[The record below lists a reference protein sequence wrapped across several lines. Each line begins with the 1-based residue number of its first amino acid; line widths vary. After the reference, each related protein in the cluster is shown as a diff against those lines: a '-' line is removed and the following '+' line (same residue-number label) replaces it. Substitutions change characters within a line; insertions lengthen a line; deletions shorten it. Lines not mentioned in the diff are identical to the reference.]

1 MLIYIYRYTVESD
14 LKRMI
19 TMPFV
24 AILAAGADPYWK
36 TISLICLLISLHSL
50 MKIFLGSEGPTFAI
64 QQEIFGKNVF
74 YISYIFYFLYLLC
87 SQQHLLHFNQV
98 QHQLCLFRAIKGTE
112 KHPSAQ
118 VGQLCSLFH
127 MFQHQRTSKKLSYG
141 LLSLKLGGGR
151 RGREAK
157 LIIHT

>member
-14 LKRMI
+14 IKRMI

-64 QQEIFGKNVF
+64 QQEIFGKKC
-74 YISYIFYFLYLLC
+74 FLYILYI
-87 SQQHLLHFNQV
+87 
-98 QHQLCLFRAIKGTE
+98 LFSISPLFLATLAAFQ
-112 KHPSAQ
+112 PSATPAML
-118 VGQLCSLFH
+118 VSC
-127 MFQHQRTSKKLSYG
+127 Y
-141 LLSLKLGGGR
+141 
-151 RGREAK
+151 
-157 LIIHT
+157 